1 MYKLT
6 SVDSDANDQ
15 EEHDNVHLLSPHQQQ
30 HVLVS
35 ATVSNH
41 EDVIVHD
48 AVIGHSAG
56 RDTPPTAEH
65 SPFPPL
71 QLYAFGQ
78 SPDGEELRQANELDH
93 QPQQHDMGGAGSPL
107 RYLDLR
113 VATTAVDNSG
123 ETACTDDDRAR
134 LDAGIDNTRDLVEM
148 RAVRDTNN
156 AYTVSG
162 LYPHIATIRNNI
174 NNCHQQEV
182 DDQQQTSQ
190 DHQYNNTS
198 HLDTDSLVL
207 SDSMKVEQSEHHPQY
222 LQSLSAP
229 GAYLVRENS
238 SSGESCRENLS
249 PDFATSGGNGATSE
263 DRLTSFTHLT
273 SVTGARSDPYTME
286 GGLHH
291 TTHYDS
297 GLSRLVI
304 LLSIIYII
312 FKRALHFNIFKSVK
326 QINGIKQ

>member
-6 SVDSDANDQ
+6 SVEGDLNDHG
-15 EEHDNVHLLSPHQQQ
+15 EHDNVHLLSPHQQQ

-35 ATVSNH
+35 ASISNH

-56 RDTPPTAEH
+56 RETPPTAEH

-78 SPDGEELRQANELDH
+78 SPEGEELRQTSEIEQQQNE
-93 QPQQHDMGGAGSPL
+93 MGGAASPL
-107 RYLDLR
+107 HYLDLR
-113 VATTAVDNSG
+113 VATAAVDSG
-123 ETACTDDDRAR
+123 GGTSCTDNDR
-134 LDAGIDNTRDLVEM
+134 LDADIDNTRDLVEM
-148 RAVRDTNN
+148 RGVRDTNN

-162 LYPHIATIRNNI
+162 LYPHIATIRNTPT
-174 NNCHQQEV
+174 NCHQEV
-182 DDQQQTSQ
+182 DDQQTSQ
-190 DHQYNNTS
+190 DHHQYNSNN

-273 SVTGARSDPYTME
+273 SVTGSRTDPYSIE
-286 GGLHH
+286 AGGLHH
-291 TTHYDS
+291 STHYDT
-297 GLSRLVI
+297 GLSRLVDCC
-304 LLSIIYII
+304 
-312 FKRALHFNIFKSVK
+312 
-326 QINGIKQ
+326 